1 MPSFEGNLF
10 AQRHQII
17 SLETTDL
24 RLPYGENP
32 ESVSHLGL
40 ILYRLVTPGQTDRRT
55 DRILI
60 ANARTQHY
68 LPVQLLRV
76 KKSPISI

>member
-10 AQRHQII
+10 AQLHQII
-17 SLETTDL
+17 SLETTDP

-40 ILYRLVTPGQTDRRT
+40 ILYRVVLPGQTDRRT

-60 ANARTQHY
+60 ANTRTQHY
-68 LPVQLLRV
+68 MRVQLSRV
-76 KKSPISI
+76 KYQRFL